1 MPLEK
6 TCCKHADA
14 EIQAQSLRYRCFSQI
29 GLFENLPAHPSVLRE
44 ETLELHHQTSLFVEH
59 FENLVSRGGDAVKIV
74 RNNIVWTHGR
84 DWQRIGTKPLG
95 FALWRLLLCTRLS
108 LLLPTRR
115 GCCETSRQEQC
126 RDLPQRPAKACTL
139 FYLSTFHSYTPQ
151 AHFRL
156 SDRPATGQ
164 KPFQFVPFA
173 TILVH
178 IAINIPCSVAST
190 SFELIF
196 K

>member
-84 DWQRIGTKPLG
+84 AWQRIGTKPLG
-95 FALWRLLLCTRLS
+95 FALLRLLLCTRLS
-108 LLLPTRR
+108 LFLPTRR
-115 GCCETSRQEQC
+115 GFCETSRQNQSH
-126 RDLPQRPAKACTL
+126 DFPHPPPKASTL
-139 FYLSTFHSYTPQ
+139 FYLSTLPHY
-151 AHFRL
+151 
-156 SDRPATGQ
+156 
-164 KPFQFVPFA
+164 
-173 TILVH
+173 
-178 IAINIPCSVAST
+178 
-190 SFELIF
+190 
-196 K
+196 